1 MKEKPRPPFDP
12 KVFLAKA
19 DGGKTITNY
28 HERQVVFS
36 QADPADSI
44 FYIQQ
49 GKIKLT
55 VVSTQGKEA
64 VVAILGEGAFFGEGC
79 LAGQPLRMATAAAMS
94 ECTIVRLEK
103 GPLFVCSTMR
113 WPSLSCSSS

>member
-12 KVFLAKA
+12 KLFLAKA

-55 VVSTQGKEA
+55 VVS
-64 VVAILGEGAFFGEGC
+64 
-79 LAGQPLRMATAAAMS
+79 R
-94 ECTIVRLEK
+94 
-103 GPLFVCSTMR
+103 
-113 WPSLSCSSS
+113 